1 MESRRR
7 LRCLCFLHKIFST
20 GLPVYLCKLISKKS
34 HQYITRNVNGIT
46 TYQCRTDAF
55 KFSFFPWTITEWNKI
70 DIKIQNSP
78 YSVFRNY
85 LLEKIRPKPSPLY
98 NIHNPSGI
106 KLLTRL
112 RIGLSHLN
120 EHKFNPNFGNCV
132 NPFWTYSLEPESTS
146 HFFLHCHHYNTIQS
160 ILFKDL
166 NSVDKNLF
174 KFSDNKL
181 TLTHLYVSTQ
191 YSLMNNKT
199 LNKTPFSKVHW
210 KLLSVFLGF

>member
-7 LRCLCFLHKIFST
+7 LKRLCFLHKIFSN
-20 GLPVYLCKLISKKS
+20 GLPVYLYKLIPKKS
-34 HQYITRNVNGIT
+34 HQYITRNVNDIA
-46 TYQCRTDAF
+46 TYQCRTHAF
-55 KFSFFPWTITEWNKI
+55 KLSFFPWTITEWNKI

-132 NPFWTYSLEPESTS
+132 NPF
-146 HFFLHCHHYNTIQS
+146 
-160 ILFKDL
+160 
-166 NSVDKNLF
+166 
-174 KFSDNKL
+174 
-181 TLTHLYVSTQ
+181 
-191 YSLMNNKT
+191 
-199 LNKTPFSKVHW
+199 
-210 KLLSVFLGF
+210 